1 MSTATPNHIIED
13 RESVLEKY
21 RNVFLA
27 ALYEK
32 DTKTACATYRMIVE
46 FATSHLRLSENDE
59 KRLRQIQLIYRRFK
73 PGLEELRDADMK
85 ALFKRLKTLLADQIK
100 RSRIKTSHKN
110 FAVWEENLRLHQH
123 QKNLIYKTAMNFQ
136 LSSGCSHFCRRCNE
150 WALPGI
156 RSHFSFEA
164 VLLILKYMMLQHNE
178 EIALYSASDPLEW
191 MDDKKNILDIIAH
204 LKNSSLSYSLLT
216 KVPKSKQGL
225 LKNLIKTGA
234 NISVSV
240 TTKNKSRVLQIE
252 KSVGRVV
259 RKQHDLDELL
269 ISAGQDEDFKSVK
282 PSITDG
288 YGVEITPD
296 GAFIIIPT
304 FTSALYP
311 FGHQKIKVTPKTSFF
326 PIKKTGR
333 HALLVDYF
341 KPLQGYDLNQ
351 NICYLNHLLNVQ
363 VESILLDTGE
373 YNLIPPGMRS
383 VKEYFSI
390 FEETARLQRKQM
402 TPSVINRLKKE
413 FPGTKAYKHHP
424 LNEKS
429 QYREKIQYHLDLCRK
444 QKCMDAKIHAFSYF
458 LDSILKYLQRQP
470 EKSKIIKNLLEDEMI
485 VLNATIIKQDLMKK
499 PVIHLIRKT
508 DIDAF
513 ELFRCAVT
521 MVLIHKNSAV
531 LSSFVETHRA
541 VYDPAADIFIKNQ

>member
-1 MSTATPNHIIED
+1 MRTETPDHIIED
-13 RESVLEKY
+13 RKSVLEQY
-21 RNVFLA
+21 RNTFLA

-32 DTKTACATYRMIVE
+32 DNKTAFATYRMIVD
-46 FATSHLRLSENDE
+46 FAKSHPGFSENDE

-73 PGLEELRDADMK
+73 PGFEELRGADMK

-100 RSRIKTSHKN
+100 RGRIKTSYKN
-110 FAVWEENLRLHQH
+110 FAAWEENLSLCQR
-123 QKNLIYKTAMNFQ
+123 QKNLIYKTAVNFQ

-164 VLLILKYMMLQHNE
+164 VLLILNYMMRQHNK

-191 MDDKKNILDIIAH
+191 RDDKKTILDIIAH
-204 LKNSSLSYSLLT
+204 LKNSPLSYSLLT
-216 KVPKSKQGL
+216 KVPESKQGL
-225 LKNLIKTGA
+225 LKSLIKTEA

-240 TTKNKSRVLQIE
+240 TAKNKSRVLQIE

-259 RKQHDLDELL
+259 SKQHDLDVLF
-269 ISAGQDEDFKSVK
+269 IPAGQDEDFKSVK

-304 FTSALYP
+304 FTSALHP
-311 FGHQKIKVTPKTSFF
+311 FGHQKIKVTQKTSFF

-333 HALLVDYF
+333 HALLADYF

-351 NICYLNHLLNVQ
+351 NICYLNHLLDVQ

-373 YNLIPPGMRS
+373 YTLTPPGMRS
-383 VKEYFSI
+383 IKEYFSI
-390 FEETARLQRKQM
+390 FEDTARLQRKQM
-402 TPSVINRLKKE
+402 TSSVINRLKKE
-413 FPGTKAYKHHP
+413 FLGTNAYKHLP
-424 LNEKS
+424 LNEKI
-429 QYREKIQYHLDLCRK
+429 QYRKKIQSHFSLCRR

-458 LDSILKYLQRQP
+458 LDAILKYRKRQP
-470 EKSKIIKNLLEDEMI
+470 EKSKIIKNLLADEMI
-485 VLNATIIKQDLMKK
+485 VLNAIIMEQDLMKK
-499 PVIHLIRKT
+499 PVTHLIRKT
-508 DIDAF
+508 DIDTF

-521 MVLIHKNSAV
+521 MILIHKNPAV

-541 VYDPAADIFIKNQ
+541 VYDSTLDIFIKNQ